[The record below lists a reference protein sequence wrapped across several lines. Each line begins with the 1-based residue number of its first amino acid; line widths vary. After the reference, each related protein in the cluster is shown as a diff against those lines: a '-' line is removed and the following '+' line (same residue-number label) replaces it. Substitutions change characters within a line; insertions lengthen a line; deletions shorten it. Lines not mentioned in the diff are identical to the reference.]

1 MLWIHLLQEW
11 FTLSDPLMEEMPSNT
26 PYFRRFAEIE
36 AMEARM
42 PVPTTIVYLRAIR
55 LSDLGQ

>member
-1 MLWIHLLQEW
+1 
-11 FTLSDPLMEEMPSNT
+11 MEEMPSNT

-36 AMEARM
+36 AMEARI
-42 PVPTTIVYLRAIR
+42 PVATTIVYLRAIR